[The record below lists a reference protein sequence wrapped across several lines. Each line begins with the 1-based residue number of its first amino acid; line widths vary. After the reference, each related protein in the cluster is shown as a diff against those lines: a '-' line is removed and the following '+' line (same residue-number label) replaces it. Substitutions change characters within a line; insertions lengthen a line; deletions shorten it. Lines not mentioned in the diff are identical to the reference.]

1 MMHIS
6 RLLSW
11 FCGSRLSLW
20 LAPILLIIGLF
31 TLNNALAKEFFLPAP
46 TDVDDAPLVIYS
58 ATDYQ
63 HLHPLLSAF
72 QRRHPSVSIRFVD
85 LNSSALYKRFLAE
98 APHSPADLLLSSA
111 MDLQLKLVNDG
122 YAQPHHSEL
131 SLSLP
136 SQSHWRHQLFA
147 FTLEPIVTVF
157 NTQLLGSH
165 PLPHSRQQ
173 LLSLLRSDPTR
184 FADNIITY
192 DIAASGVGY
201 LLASQD
207 SQQGLMYGRLLE
219 AFGNL
224 GVQLDDSSNDMLD
237 RLAKGEVAVGYN
249 ILGSYVTAAL
259 ARYPHLSAMAPD
271 DYTLMLMRLAL
282 IPNTAPQPTIAGH
295 LLDFILSEQG
305 QALLTNGGLQP
316 LLETE
321 LTSHLAPDLKLE
333 LKSNLQPE
341 LKPELKQ
348 RLKQESGELK
358 LAIQAQGPVTL
369 IPLTTALL
377 PPLDPMVKQSFIN
390 TWASSINSALTTGP

>member
-1 MMHIS
+1 MMYVS

-11 FCGSRLSLW
+11 MGGSGPALFML
-20 LAPILLIIGLF
+20 PILLIILLL
-31 TLNNALAKEFFLPAP
+31 TVNTAHTKEFLLPAP
-46 TDVDDAPLVIYS
+46 AGKNDAPLVIYS

-63 HLHPLLSAF
+63 HLQPLLSEF
-72 QRRHPSVSIRFVD
+72 QRQHPSVSIRFID
-85 LNSSALYKRFLAE
+85 LNSSALYQRFLEE

-122 YAQPHHSEL
+122 YAQSHHSEL

-157 NTQLLGSH
+157 NTQLLGPH
-165 PLPHSRQQ
+165 ELPHSRQE
-173 LLSLLRSDPTR
+173 LLSLLRRDPAR
-184 FADNIITY
+184 FTNNIITY

-237 RLAKGEVAVGYN
+237 RLAKGEAAVGYN
-249 ILGSYVTAAL
+249 ILGSYAAPAL
-259 ARYPHLSAMAPD
+259 ARYPQLTAIAPD

-282 IPNTAPQPTIAGH
+282 IPNTAPQPNLAGE
-295 LLDFILSEQG
+295 LLDFILSDQG
-305 QALLTNGGLQP
+305 QILLASSGLP
-316 LLETE
+316 PVLEPVSESEPE
-321 LTSHLAPDLKLE
+321 LGS
-333 LKSNLQPE
+333 E
-341 LKPELKQ
+341 LKPKLEPKL
-348 RLKQESGELK
+348 GELK

-369 IPLTTALL
+369 IPLTPALL
-377 PPLDPMVKQSFIN
+377 PPLDPLVKQRVIN
-390 TWASSINSALTTGP
+390 TWASSIATTVDAKP

>member
-1 MMHIS
+1 MMHLS
-6 RLLSW
+6 RLLS
-11 FCGSRLSLW
+11 GVGGLGRSLW
-20 LAPILLIIGLF
+20 LAPTLLITWLL
-31 TLNNALAKEFFLPAP
+31 TVHTAHAKEFLLPAP
-46 TDVDDAPLVIYS
+46 AGKGQAPLVIYS

-63 HLHPLLSAF
+63 HLHPLLSEF
-72 QRRHPSVSIRFVD
+72 QRQHPSVGIRFVD
-85 LNSSALYKRFLAE
+85 LNSSALYRRFLRE

-173 LLSLLRSDPTR
+173 LLSLLRSDPSR
-184 FADNIITY
+184 FANNIITY

-237 RLAKGEVAVGYN
+237 RLAKGEIAVGYN

-259 ARYPHLSAMAPD
+259 ARYPQLSAIAPD

-282 IPNTAPQPTIAGH
+282 IPNTASQPIIAGD
-295 LLDFILSEQG
+295 LLDFILSKQG
-305 QALLTNGGLQP
+305 QALLANGGLQP

-321 LTSHLAPDLKLE
+321 LASQLAADLKLT
-333 LKSNLQPE
+333 STP
-341 LKPELKQ
+341 KP
-348 RLKQESGELK
+348 SELK
-358 LAIQAQGPVTL
+358 LAIQAQGPITL
-369 IPLTTALL
+369 IPLTPALL
-377 PPLDPMVKQSFIN
+377 PPLDPMVKQRFIN
-390 TWASSINSALTTGP
+390 TWASSISSSLTAKP